1 MICPILFTTTP
12 EHIEVCDG
20 FVSGSTFGLTDSNTT
35 DSLAFLITDSN
46 DDASRASTVTLLS
59 VADMLNVLLQPKMNK
74 KV

>member
-1 MICPILFTTTP
+1 MCIRDSTTTP
-12 EHIEVCDG
+12 EHIEVCAG
-20 FVSGSTFGLTDSNTT
+20 FDSGLSLGLTDSNTT
-35 DSLAFLITDSN
+35 DFLALLITDSN